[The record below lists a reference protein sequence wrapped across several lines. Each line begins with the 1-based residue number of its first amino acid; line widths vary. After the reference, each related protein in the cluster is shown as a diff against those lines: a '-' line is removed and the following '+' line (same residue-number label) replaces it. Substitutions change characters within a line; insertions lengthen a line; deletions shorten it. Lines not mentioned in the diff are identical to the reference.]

1 MGYRDDLQALFGLTD
16 VSYKADLSKDELFH
30 EAIAL
35 VRPEH
40 DQLKVIWCQFWGA
53 HQRFFKYLCIA
64 AKVERAV
71 QVNQV

>member
-1 MGYRDDLQALFGLTD
+1 MPLSDEFIQLYDESVGLW
-16 VSYKADLSKDELFH
+16 VQMLELFH